1 MILVRLLFQTV
12 ALAFVQLTGNKFRA
26 LLTTLGI
33 IIGVGAV
40 IMTGTATQALKGF
53 VLEQFDS
60 FGPRKV
66 WMDGTVPRKL
76 RGRVRWQEFDL
87 KLSEVQYLKD
97 NAQTID
103 AITPMHFVNGQVR
116 SGDVF
121 RDGVNV
127 TGIWPDWHEIEKRLV
142 TSGRPFIQVDV
153 DEMRNVC
160 LINDKGIEELELQ
173 SDPVG
178 DYLIINN
185 RRFLIVGV
193 VETKAVAAGLPG
205 GGEARTEVYIP
216 ITTALAIQPRLTVA
230 FALAQL
236 KDVSQGDEAK
246 AELGAILRRL
256 RGLSGDD
263 ENNFQIE
270 TVQSI
275 IDKVESMGSMIT
287 GVALG
292 LVAVSLLVGGVGIMN
307 IMLVSVSERTR
318 EIGLRKAVGARPGVI
333 LLQFLVEAMVLCLI
347 GGVVGVVL
355 GGGLVTLGKL
365 GLPKMSPFL
374 SVPPWTIVVS
384 VAFSAAVGII
394 FGMFPA
400 IKAARLDPIVALRH
414 E

>member
-1 MILVRLLFQTV
+1 VILVRLLFQTV
-12 ALAFVQLTGNKFRA
+12 ALALVQLTANKFRA

-40 IMTGTATQALKGF
+40 ILTGTATQALKGF
-53 VLEQFDS
+53 VLDQFDS

-66 WMDGTVPRKL
+66 WMDGSVPKKM
-76 RGRVRWQEFDL
+76 RGRVNWSQYDL
-87 KLSEVQYLKD
+87 TLKEVQYLKD

-103 AITPMHFVNGQVR
+103 AITPMHFVSGQVR
-116 SGDVF
+116 NGDVF
-121 RDGVNV
+121 RDSVQV
-127 TGIWPDWHEIEKRLV
+127 TGIWPDWHDIEKRLV
-142 TSGRPFIQVDV
+142 TSGRPFIKVDV

-160 LINDKGIEELELQ
+160 LINDKGIEELELN

-178 DYLIINN
+178 DFVIINN
-185 RRFLIVGV
+185 RRFLIVGI

-205 GGEARTEVYIP
+205 GGEARTEVFIP

-236 KDVSQGDEAK
+236 KDVSMGEECK
-246 AELGAILRRL
+246 AEIGAILRRL
-256 RGLSGDD
+256 RGLSGEDD
-263 ENNFQIE
+263 STFQVE
-270 TVQSI
+270 TVQSVI
-275 IDKVESMGSMIT
+275 EKVESMGTIIT
-287 GVALG
+287 VVALG

-318 EIGLRKAVGARPGVI
+318 EIGLRKAVGARPAVI
-333 LLQFLVEAMVLCLI
+333 LLQFLVEAMVLCMI
-347 GGVVGVVL
+347 GGVVGVLL
-355 GGGLVTLGKL
+355 GGGMVTAGKMA
-365 GLPKMSPFL
+365 LPKMAAFL
-374 SVPPWTIVVS
+374 NVPLWTISVS
-384 VAFSAAVGII
+384 VIFSAAVGII

>member
-12 ALAFVQLTGNKFRA
+12 ALALVQLTGNKFRA

-40 IMTGTATQALKGF
+40 ILTGTATQALKGY
-53 VLEQFDS
+53 VLHQLDT

-66 WMDGTVPRKL
+66 FMTGDIPRPM
-76 RGRVRWQEFDL
+76 RGRIRW
-87 KLSEVQYLKD
+87 SEVALQLTEIEYLKN

-103 AITPMHFVNGQVR
+103 AITPMYFVTGQVR
-116 SGDVF
+116 AGEVA
-121 RDGVNV
+121 RDGVTI
-127 TGIWPDWHEIEKRLV
+127 TGIWPDWHEIEKRVV
-142 TSGRPFIQVDV
+142 TIGRPFIKVDV

-160 LINDKGIEELELQ
+160 LINDKAIAELELRA
-173 SDPVG
+173 DPTG
-178 DYLIINN
+178 DTLLINN

-193 VETKAVAAGLPG
+193 VETKEMAAMFPG
-205 GGEARTEVYIP
+205 GGETRTEVYVP
-216 ITTALAIQPRLTVA
+216 VSTAVAMRPRLFVD
-230 FALAQL
+230 FALAEL
-236 KDVSQGDEAK
+236 KGTDQSDEAK
-246 AELGAILRRL
+246 AEITAILRRS

-263 ENNFQIE
+263 LNTFQIH
-270 TVQSI
+270 TVQSAI
-275 IDKVESMGSMIT
+275 EQFQAVSGVIT

-318 EIGLRKAVGARPGVI
+318 EIGLRKAVGARPSVI
-333 LLQFLVEAMVLCLI
+333 LLQFLVEATVLCLI
-347 GGVVGVVL
+347 GGVVGVVT
-355 GGGLVTLGKL
+355 GGGMVALGKVA
-365 GLPKMSPFL
+365 LPGMSEYL
-374 SVPPWTIVVS
+374 SVPPWTIFVS
-384 VAFSAAVGII
+384 VVFSAAVGII

>member
-1 MILVRLLFQTV
+1 
-12 ALAFVQLTGNKFRA
+12 
-26 LLTTLGI
+26 
-33 IIGVGAV
+33 
-40 IMTGTATQALKGF
+40 
-53 VLEQFDS
+53 
-60 FGPRKV
+60 V

-87 KLSEVQYLKD
+87 TLREVQYLKE

-116 SGDVF
+116 AGDEY

-127 TGIWPDWHEIEKRLV
+127 QGIWPDWHEIEKRTV

-160 LINDKGIEELELQ
+160 LINDKGIEELALP

-178 DYLIINN
+178 DFVVINN

-193 VETKAVAAGLPG
+193 IETKQVAAMLPG
-205 GGEARTEVYIP
+205 GGETKTEVYIP
-216 ITTALAIQPRLTVA
+216 ISTALAIQPRLGVA

-236 KDVSQGDEAK
+236 KDVSMGAESK
-246 AELGAILRRL
+246 AEMGAILRRL
-256 RGLSGDD
+256 RGLSGED
-263 ENNFQIE
+263 ESTFQIE
-270 TVQSI
+270 TVQSV
-275 IDKVESMGSMIT
+275 IDQVEATSAVIT
-287 GVALG
+287 GIALG

-333 LLQFLVEAMVLCLI
+333 LLQFLVEATVLCLI
-347 GGVVGVVL
+347 GGVVGVL
-355 GGGLVTLGKL
+355 LAGGVVTGAKLALPKL
-365 GLPKMSPFL
+365 GEFL
-374 SVPPWTIVVS
+374 AVPMWTIVVS
-384 VAFSAAVGII
+384 VVFSAAVGII

>member
-1 MILVRLLFQTV
+1 MIVLRLLFQTV

-26 LLTTLGI
+26 VLTTLGI

-40 IMTGTATQALKGF
+40 ILTGTATQGLKGV
-53 VLEQFDS
+53 VLEAFDS

-87 KLSEVQYLKD
+87 TLKEVQYLKD

-116 SGDVF
+116 AGDVF
-121 RDGVNV
+121 RDGVGV
-127 TGIWPDWHEIEKRLV
+127 MGIWPDWHEIEKRLV

-153 DEMRNVC
+153 DELRNVC
-160 LINDKGIEELELQ
+160 LINDKAIDELELTA
-173 SDPVG
+173 DPVG
-178 DYLIINN
+178 DYVLINN

-193 VETKAVAAGLPG
+193 VETKQVSAGLPG

-216 ITTALAIQPRLTVA
+216 ITTALAIQPRLGVA

-236 KDVSQGDEAK
+236 KDVSQGAEAK
-246 AELGAILRRL
+246 AEMGAILRRM
-256 RGLSGDD
+256 RGLSGED
-263 ENNFQIE
+263 ENTFQIE
-270 TVQSI
+270 TVQSV
-275 IDKVESMGSMIT
+275 IDQVNKIAVVIT
-287 GVALG
+287 VIALV
-292 LVAVSLLVGGVGIMN
+292 LVGVSLLVGGVGIMN

-333 LLQFLVEAMVLCLI
+333 LLQFLVEAMVLCLL
-347 GGVVGVVL
+347 GGVIGVLL
-355 GGGLVTLGKL
+355 GGGLVTLVGIAVPSAAK
-365 GLPKMSPFL
+365 FL
-374 SVPPWTIVVS
+374 TIPAWTIYVS

>member
-1 MILVRLLFQTV
+1 RLVFQTV
-12 ALAFVQLTGNKFRA
+12 ALAFVQLTANKFRA

-33 IIGVGAV
+33 IIGVSAV
-40 IMTGTATQALKGF
+40 IATGTATNGLKGY
-53 VLEQFDS
+53 VLQVFDS

-76 RGRVRWQEFDL
+76 RGRVRWQEYDL
-87 KLSEVQYLKD
+87 TLKEVLYLKEH
-97 NAQTID
+97 AQTID

-116 SGDVF
+116 AGDEY

-127 TGIWPDWHEIEKRLV
+127 QGIWPDWHEIEKRTV

-153 DEMRNVC
+153 EEMRNVC
-160 LINDKGIEELELQ
+160 LINDKGIEELALP

-178 DYLIINN
+178 DFVIINN

-193 VETKAVAAGLPG
+193 IETKQVAAMLPG
-205 GGEARTEVYIP
+205 GGETKTEVYIP
-216 ITTALAIQPRLTVA
+216 ISTALAIQPRLGVA

-236 KDVSQGDEAK
+236 KDVSMGAESK
-246 AELGAILRRL
+246 AEISAILRRL
-256 RGLSGDD
+256 RGLSGED
-263 ENNFQIE
+263 ENTFQVE
-270 TVQSI
+270 TVQSV
-275 IDKVESMGSMIT
+275 IDQVEATSAVIT
-287 GVALG
+287 GIALG

-333 LLQFLVEAMVLCLI
+333 LLQFLVEATVLCLI
-347 GGVVGVVL
+347 GGVVGVL
-355 GGGLVTLGKL
+355 LAGGVVTGAKMAFPKL
-365 GLPKMSPFL
+365 GEFL
-374 SVPPWTIVVS
+374 GVPMWTIVVS
-384 VAFSAAVGII
+384 VVFSAAVGII